1 MKLLRLAGPD
11 GVCARLGFR
20 PTTVYARVGDGTL
33 PPPVKLGRNSVWPDL
48 EIEAVIGAIISGH
61 TEDEIR
67 ALVATLVAQRSA
79 VPPTA
84 RGARH
89 PLAA

>member
-11 GVCARLGFR
+11 GVCARLGHR

-33 PPPVKLGRNSVWPDL
+33 PPPVKLGRNSVWPDR
-48 EIEAVIGAIISGH
+48 EIDAVIGAIIAGR

-67 ALVATLVAQRSA
+67 ALVATLVAQRSVA
-79 VPPTA
+79 PA
-84 RGARH
+84 I
-89 PLAA
+89 AAGGV